1 MTMFGHSKYDD
12 LDYVVMLEKLHGNEP
27 LDHDQAT
34 MYLRTH
40 ERYSHEQAEA
50 AVAEAEA
57 EGSHAIKGTIGR
69 ALLLVYVDGGY
80 QLDK

>member
-1 MTMFGHSKYDD
+1 
-12 LDYVVMLEKLHGNEP
+12 
-27 LDHDQAT
+27 